1 VEGRVFFTKGSAA
14 PVAGRILQTR
24 DPAKCLIVYHQRSR
38 VYDNTLLWLASAG
51 AQLVEFADY
60 GKDAQAALIDDDAAT
75 MIVVGISDMI
85 RPSNR
90 CDIRFEYMYNFAKPG
105 AKYIVDH
112 VPFLQEKW
120 RVWYPYGVIDPA
132 ILLYPHSYAIES
144 AYRNYEDGLI
154 EDDPLELGWIIDR
167 VKSWTEIDYRRYF
180 DFDVEFIVHQTT
192 AEQRQEYAELKDKLF
207 EECTTVKPIIKGLA
221 GFAQGICP
229 ERDIIAD
236 TRKLYKLTGDTTY
249 HMTDLN
255 VDWYLRGEIERVVTD
270 TNRLTEGLYEA
281 VSHNQRP

>member
-1 VEGRVFFTKGSAA
+1 MNGKVFLTKASATPIVE
-14 PVAGRILQTR
+14 RILQAR

-38 VYDNTLLWLASAG
+38 VYDNTLLWLANTG
-51 AQLVEFADY
+51 VQLVEFVDY

-75 MIVVGISDMI
+75 MVVVGLLDMI

-105 AKYIVDH
+105 AKYIIDH

-120 RVWYPYGVIDPA
+120 RVWYPYGVIDPT

-167 VKSWTEIDYRRYF
+167 VQSWTEIDYRRYF
-180 DFDVEFIVHQTT
+180 DFDMEFIVHQTT
-192 AEQRQEYAELKDKLF
+192 AEQRQEYAGLKDRLF

-221 GFAQGICP
+221 EFAQSTCP
-229 ERDIIAD
+229 ERNIVID
-236 TRKLYKLTGDTTY
+236 TRKLYKLTGDTAY

-270 TNRLTEGLYEA
+270 TNRLTEGLHEA